1 MKKLIAISD
10 DGAKLWQ
17 TGAAPRGE
25 VQLAMGYIEINGGR
39 LGSSDSL
46 IGSLLMHCPTPWV
59 PVSDGRG
66 RRPIDIVLRGSIVG
80 SGVYLKR
87 KGRRIASA
95 RGLLR

>member
-1 MKKLIAISD
+1 VEKLIATSD

-17 TGAAPRGE
+17 TGAAPHGKIE
-25 VQLAMGYIEINGGR
+25 LAMGYIEIDGGR